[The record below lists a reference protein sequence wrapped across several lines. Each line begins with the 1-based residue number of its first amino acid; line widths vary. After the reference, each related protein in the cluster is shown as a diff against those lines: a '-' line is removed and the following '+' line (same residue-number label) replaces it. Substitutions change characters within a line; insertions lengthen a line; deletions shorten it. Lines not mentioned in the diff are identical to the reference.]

1 MIVAVLITAIFIAEI
16 MVSLALRDGVTRKE
30 GMSLFHRSAPRVV
43 RLLQKTS
50 LDNLSLRINDE
61 AVLLAQDSTFGAAL
75 EARFLADIAKANE
88 VTLEQFNRRPLFEK
102 LTHWVAVAVRNF
114 M

>member
-1 MIVAVLITAIFIAEI
+1 MRIFEYTPSMLHAKT
-16 MVSLALRDGVTRKE
+16 MVVDGVF
-30 GMSLFHRSAPRVV
+30 GSVGSLN
-43 RLLQKTS
+43 

-61 AVLLAQDSTFGAAL
+61 AVLLAQDSTLGAAL

-88 VTLEQFNRRPLFEK
+88 VTLEEWKRRPMFEK
-102 LTHWVAVAVRNF
+102 LTHWAAVLARNF